1 MLLLSINNINWG
13 HVWMVTILGFLMV
26 VVLLVVLIYIL
37 KLFGW
42 IMQPKVKVSTKTPVQ
57 DAKLIKKNASS
68 PDNDDEHDIVT
79 LPANATAAI
88 AMALHLYYNSVHD
101 EEPTK
106 VTIKKVDRRY
116 SPWNSKLYGMNNLH
130 RS

>member
-1 MLLLSINNINWG
+1 MLLLSVNWA
-13 HVWMVTILGFLMV
+13 HVWMVTILGFVMV
-26 VVLLVVLIYIL
+26 FILLVVLIYIL

-42 IMQPKVKVSTKTPVQ
+42 IMQPKVKVSTKAPVQ
-57 DAKLIKKNASS
+57 DAKLIKKSAST
-68 PDNDDEHDIVT
+68 DDSEEEMDIVT

-101 EEPTK
+101 EETTK